1 MTFHFSV
8 RTVSRKRGQSAVRKA
23 AYNSRSSLKDQ
34 RGNCLFNYSRKQDL
48 VHGEI
53 IAPDT
58 APDWAYDREE
68 LWNMAEAA
76 EKRKD
81 ACVAREFEFSIPL
94 ELNPQERLHLA
105 LSFAKAVSNHYGVVA
120 DLALHQ
126 DSSRDWAGGPK
137 PFDAW
142 HAHVLLTTRSIDAT
156 GFTKK
161 TRELDDRKS
170 GAVLFWRE
178 RWQEMA
184 NAQLVLAGFPARL
197 DHRSLVEQGILDR
210 APTKHLGPS
219 VVARE
224 RRGRRTSMGD
234 AHRAL
239 LSAYVAGCS
248 ERGIVAPLIDTVTT
262 VGQALRHRENR
273 DLVADRLNHRIHE
286 LLAFNDTKATL
297 EKLTAELSQRAT
309 QFTLEQPRRPK

>member
-1 MTFHFSV
+1 
-8 RTVSRKRGQSAVRKA
+8 
-23 AYNSRSSLKDQ
+23 
-34 RGNCLFNYSRKQDL
+34 
-48 VHGEI
+48 
-53 IAPDT
+53 
-58 APDWAYDREE
+58 
-68 LWNMAEAA
+68 MAETA

-81 ACVAREFEFSIPL
+81 ACVARELVFALPH
-94 ELNPQERLHLA
+94 ELNPQQRIHLA

-126 DSSRDWAGGPK
+126 DSSRDWAGGAK
-137 PFDAW
+137 SFDGW

-178 RWQEMA
+178 KWQEMA
-184 NAQLVLAGFPARL
+184 NSQLVLAGFPARL
-197 DHRSLVEQGILDR
+197 DHRSLIKQGILDR
-210 APTKHLGPS
+210 APTKHLGPF

-239 LSAYVAGCS
+239 LSAFVSGCS
-248 ERGIVAPLIDTVTT
+248 DRGIVAPMIDTLSTVT
-262 VGQALRHRENR
+262 QALAIRAKRQEVSDQLQNR
-273 DLVADRLNHRIHE
+273 AHQ
-286 LLAFNDTKATL
+286 LLAVSDVRATV
-297 EKLTAELSQRAT
+297 EKLAAEMSRTAMSLARSHRAET
-309 QFTLEQPRRPK
+309 PK

>member
-1 MTFHFSV
+1 
-8 RTVSRKRGQSAVRKA
+8 VRKA

-53 IAPDT
+53 IAPLN

-94 ELNPQERLHLA
+94 ELNPQQRLHLA

-137 PFDAW
+137 PFNAW

-178 RWQEMA
+178 KWQEMA
-184 NAQLVLAGFPARL
+184 NSQLVLAGFSPRL
-197 DHRSLVEQGILDR
+197 DHRSLAEQGVIDR
-210 APTKHLGPS
+210 KPTKHLGPAI
-219 VVARE
+219 VARE
-224 RRGRRTSMGD
+224 RRGHRTTLGD

-239 LSAYVAGCS
+239 LSAFVSGCS
-248 ERGIVAPLIDTVTT
+248 DRGIVAPMIDTLSTVT
-262 VGQALRHRENR
+262 QALAIRAKRQEVSDQLQNR
-273 DLVADRLNHRIHE
+273 AHQ
-286 LLAFNDTKATL
+286 LLAVSDVRATV
-297 EKLTAELSQRAT
+297 EKLAAELSRTARSVEQSHRAET
-309 QFTLEQPRRPK
+309 PK